1 MKAID
6 RFDRA
11 GMVSAIATGNTEPGD
26 ETVESP
32 GFAPRAIGVGASSV
46 GHYVG
51 WPVTT
56 ADGCRFGAA
65 SGEFATVEEDLT
77 APRGR
82 HSGCDG
88 SRNWSQHGL
97 FRPHGR
103 SDGWDRLDL
112 ARDPLLFKQ
121 AEPPL
126 PTVADRQAAS
136 GASNLNT
143 SLVCGSKRSK
153 RPT

>member
-1 MKAID
+1 VKAID

-56 ADGCRFGAA
+56 ADGGRFGAA

-77 APRGR
+77 APLAVVTQGATAPATGLSTACSALTAGLTGGIALISRGTC
-82 HSGCDG
+82 SF
-88 SRNWSQHGL
+88 SMKIRN
-97 FRPHGR
+97 
-103 SDGWDRLDL
+103 
-112 ARDPLLFKQ
+112 A
-121 AEPPL
+121 
-126 PTVADRQAAS
+126 QAAGRPVQTS
-136 GASNLNT
+136 GAT
-143 SLVCGSKRSK
+143 SAHGG
-153 RPT
+153 